1 MEAKTASLAQWF
13 ETTLGQYLLPREQE
27 FFDNALPD
35 LFGFNAV
42 QIGLAAH
49 DFLRSSRIPYRFN
62 VGPDPGFK
70 LQAEFIYLP
79 IANGSVDVVVA
90 PHVLEFS
97 PNPHQVLREVE
108 RILVPEG
115 QVILSGFNPWSLWG
129 LRRAFDGVRDEYPWC
144 GNFIT
149 LPRLKDWLA
158 LLGFEVNAGRVCC
171 YLPPIARE
179 QWLERLRF
187 MDAAGDRWWP
197 IGGGVYFV
205 QAVKKVAGM
214 RVIVPAWRGQQAAK
228 RHLAPV
234 PRRVSDEQQSAAAK
248 QETEPQ

>member
-1 MEAKTASLAQWF
+1 
-13 ETTLGQYLLPREQE
+13 
-27 FFDNALPD
+27 
-35 LFGFNAV
+35 
-42 QIGLAAH
+42 
-49 DFLRSSRIPYRFN
+49 
-62 VGPDPGFK
+62 
-70 LQAEFIYLP
+70 
-79 IANGSVDVVVA
+79 
-90 PHVLEFS
+90 
-97 PNPHQVLREVE
+97 
-108 RILVPEG
+108 
-115 QVILSGFNPWSLWG
+115 
-129 LRRAFDGVRDEYPWC
+129 
-144 GNFIT
+144 
-149 LPRLKDWLA
+149 
-158 LLGFEVNAGRVCC
+158 VCC